1 MPHTPSVHNEAAR
14 PDEVSGEDL
23 ARLIAGACAGQQDS
37 WRGLINLYSRRVF
50 ALAKSRLRRPDLAE
64 EVTQSVFVTV
74 ASKLGVDAASGG
86 GYSEQGKFEAWLFR
100 VAVNR
105 IRDEARKL
113 KRHAT
118 PTDPEILA
126 GLAGATGQ
134 AGNGGGGQSV
144 QLQQELTALRGAMEQ
159 LSEADREIIE
169 LRHHAGMSF
178 AQIAQML
185 GEPLGTLLAR
195 HHRALR
201 KLKDELKPTKADD
214 SPSDE

>member
-23 ARLIAGACAGQQDS
+23 ARLIAGACAGQQDA

-74 ASKLGVDAASGG
+74 ASKLGVDADG

-126 GLAGATGQ
+126 GLAGASGQ
-134 AGNGGGGQSV
+134 TGNGGGGQSV
-144 QLQQELTALRGAMEQ
+144 QLQQELTALRGAMEH

-201 KLKDELKPTKADD
+201 KLKDELKPSAGDD
-214 SPSDE
+214 LLGDE